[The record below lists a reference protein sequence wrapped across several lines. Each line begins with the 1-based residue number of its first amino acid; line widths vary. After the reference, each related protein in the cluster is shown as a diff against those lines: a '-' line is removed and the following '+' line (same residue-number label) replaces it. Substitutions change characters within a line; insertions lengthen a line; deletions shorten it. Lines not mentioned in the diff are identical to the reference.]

1 MSNLAGAVRVRPR
14 VDTVVADFDDLYVLV
29 DDFGAFALA
38 TASVML

>member
-1 MSNLAGAVRVRPR
+1 MSNLAGVVRVRPR